1 MKSNKEYDQYTINT
15 IRIGIITCL
24 IGVILSFG
32 PPLYLYFAYGAIPPG
47 KSILSGYLVILS
59 MFGIS
64 YFTDMIAFYPV
75 SGLTGIYMG
84 YFAGNMSGVRLPVM
98 LAAREAL
105 GIKQHSDPAKAEV
118 VGTIAMG
125 ASVFV
130 SVAATSLVAI
140 IGPWILK
147 VLPVFI
153 IQAFDYASPAIMGT
167 LVAIVGRQ
175 DVKRFVI
182 ASALAGLVLF
192 MDLPALFNFPLVIF
206 ASIAISIYEY
216 KKYKEKA
223 ENETREEDKEKR
235 CSLNDET
242 KALSL

>member
-1 MKSNKEYDQYTINT
+1 MKNKIEYDKYTVNT
-15 IRIGIITCL
+15 IRIGITTCL
-24 IGVILSFG
+24 LGVILSFG
-32 PPLYLYFAYGAIPPG
+32 PPLYLYLVYGAIPPG

-75 SGLTGIYMG
+75 AGLTGIYMG
-84 YFAGNMSGVRLPVM
+84 YFAGNMSGLRLPVM

-105 GIKQHSDPAKAEV
+105 GINQQSEPKKAEI

-140 IGPWILK
+140 IGPWILS
-147 VLPVFI
+147 VLPQVI
-153 IQAFDYASPAIMGT
+153 IEAFDYASPAIMGT

-182 ASALAGLVLF
+182 ASVLAGVVLF

-206 ASIAISIYEY
+206 ASIAISLYEY
-216 KKYKEKA
+216 KKHKEKA
-223 ENETREEDKEKR
+223 EEEDRKEEK
-235 CSLNDET
+235 DKEVQFE
-242 KALSL
+242 

>member
-1 MKSNKEYDQYTINT
+1 MKNKIEYDKYTVNT
-15 IRIGIITCL
+15 IRIGITTCL
-24 IGVILSFG
+24 LGVILSFG
-32 PPLYLYFAYGAIPPG
+32 PPLYLYLAYGAIPPG

-75 SGLTGIYMG
+75 AGLTGIYMG
-84 YFAGNMSGVRLPVM
+84 YFAGNMSGLRLPVM

-105 GIKQHSDPAKAEV
+105 GINQQSEPKKAEI

-140 IGPWILK
+140 IGPWILS
-147 VLPVFI
+147 VLPQVI
-153 IQAFDYASPAIMGT
+153 IEAFDYASPAIMGT

-182 ASALAGLVLF
+182 ASVLAGVVLF

-206 ASIAISIYEY
+206 ASIAISLYEY
-216 KKYKEKA
+216 KKHKEKA
-223 ENETREEDKEKR
+223 EEEDRKEEK
-235 CSLNDET
+235 DKEVQFE
-242 KALSL
+242 

>member
-1 MKSNKEYDQYTINT
+1 MKNKIEYDKYTVNT
-15 IRIGIITCL
+15 IRIGITTCL
-24 IGVILSFG
+24 LGVILSFG

-75 SGLTGIYMG
+75 AGLTGIYMG
-84 YFAGNMSGVRLPVM
+84 YFAGNMSGLRLPVM

-105 GIKQHSDPAKAEV
+105 GINQQSEPKKAEI

-140 IGPWILK
+140 IGPWILS
-147 VLPVFI
+147 VLPQVI
-153 IQAFDYASPAIMGT
+153 IEAFDYASPAIMGT

-182 ASALAGLVLF
+182 ASVLAGVVLF

-206 ASIAISIYEY
+206 ASIAISLYEY
-216 KKYKEKA
+216 KKHKEKA
-223 ENETREEDKEKR
+223 EEEDRKEEK
-235 CSLNDET
+235 DKEVQFE
-242 KALSL
+242 